1 MLEKIIQRLTTT
13 LANIEFQGNQAY
25 WDDIEKLQEVIEQ
38 LEVINKKY
46 LLAPG
51 HYCYNEPDC
60 DVCKLKVTV

>member
-25 WDDIEKLQEVIEQ
+25 WDDIEKLEQVIEQ

-46 LLAPG
+46 LLA
-51 HYCYNEPDC
+51 
-60 DVCKLKVTV
+60 T